1 MDEDNADIELVDDM
15 ELFSLSEQQRYV
27 DQQAYYY

>member
-15 ELFSLSEQQRYV
+15 ELFSLSEQQRYAN
-27 DQQAYYY
+27 QQAYYY